1 MKPVFY
7 SSRWLALLGLAFL
20 SLTVQAGKLPDFTE
34 LVEKT
39 GDAVVNIEAHTEGQT
54 PAQVVPVDPYH
65 RRVIPPMPQ
74 DRVSIG
80 TGFIISPDG
89 YVLTNRHVVNG
100 ATRIIV
106 RLPDHRE
113 MEAELIGQDEP
124 SDIALLKL
132 DAKNLPSLK
141 MGDSDKLKIGEWVMA
156 IGSPLSFE
164 HSVTKGI
171 VSAKGRSMRGQQY
184 VPYIQ
189 TDVPIN
195 RGNSGGPL
203 INMDG
208 EVVGINTLILSN
220 TGGYMGLSFSIP
232 IEVAASVAE
241 QLKTHGTVERGLLGV
256 GIEPVSQKM
265 ADYLRMKTPH
275 GALVNHVAKG
285 SAAEKAGIK
294 VQDVIVR
301 VDDEPVGS
309 ASDLPPL
316 VGARAPGTTV
326 QLVVYRDGKE
336 KNLTAVLDSVTG
348 QQVSGGKA
356 FSPANLGFSVAN
368 LDESTRQKT
377 GIAAGVMVKEVKDP
391 GVQRSGLRTGDIILK
406 VGKQPVKNIRQFGRQ
421 IRQLSA
427 GEPLVL
433 LISRNGANRFI
444 VIER

>member
-1 MKPVFY
+1 
-7 SSRWLALLGLAFL
+7 
-20 SLTVQAGKLPDFTE
+20 
-34 LVEKT
+34 
-39 GDAVVNIEAHTEGQT
+39 
-54 PAQVVPVDPYH
+54 
-65 RRVIPPMPQ
+65 
-74 DRVSIG
+74 
-80 TGFIISPDG
+80 
-89 YVLTNRHVVNG
+89 
-100 ATRIIV
+100 
-106 RLPDHRE
+106 
-113 MEAELIGQDEP
+113 
-124 SDIALLKL
+124 
-132 DAKNLPSLK
+132 
-141 MGDSDKLKIGEWVMA
+141 
-156 IGSPLSFE
+156 
-164 HSVTKGI
+164 
-171 VSAKGRSMRGQQY
+171 
-184 VPYIQ
+184 
-189 TDVPIN
+189 
-195 RGNSGGPL
+195 
-203 INMDG
+203 
-208 EVVGINTLILSN
+208 
-220 TGGYMGLSFSIP
+220 
-232 IEVAASVAE
+232 VAE

-348 QQVSGGKA
+348 QQATGGKA

-377 GIAAGVMVKEVKDP
+377 GISAGVMVKEVKDP

-427 GEPLVL
+427 REPLVL

>member
-1 MKPVFY
+1 MKSAFY
-7 SSRWLALLGLAFL
+7 PSRWLALAGLVL
-20 SLTVQAGKLPDFTE
+20 LTMTAHAGKLPDFTE

-39 GDAVVNIEAHTEGQT
+39 GDAVVNIEAHTESQA
-54 PAQVVPVDPYH
+54 PAQLVPVDPYH
-65 RRVIPPMPQ
+65 RRIIPPMPQ

-100 ATRIIV
+100 ATKIIV

-113 MEAELIGQDEP
+113 MEATLIGQDEP

-294 VQDVIVR
+294 VQDVIVK
-301 VDDEPVGS
+301 VDDESVDS
-309 ASDLPPL
+309 ANDLPPL
-316 VGARAPGTTV
+316 VGSKAPGTTV
-326 QLVVYRDGKE
+326 ELVVYRDGQE
-336 KNLTAVLDSVTG
+336 KTLTATLDSVASR
-348 QQVSGGKA
+348 QAASGKA

-368 LDESTRQKT
+368 LDEATRQKSGVT
-377 GIAAGVMVKEVKDP
+377 AGVIVKD
-391 GVQRSGLRTGDIILK
+391 VQDPQVRRSGLRAGDIILK

-421 IRQLSA
+421 IRLLTA

-433 LISRNGANRFI
+433 LINRKGANRFI

>member
-1 MKPVFY
+1 MKFAFRFWQGISIATVF
-7 SSRWLALLGLAFL
+7 FL
-20 SLTVQAGKLPDFTE
+20 SLPAYAGRLPDFTE
-34 LVEKT
+34 LVQKT
-39 GDAVVNIEAHTEGQT
+39 GDAVVNIEAHTETQT
-54 PAQVVPVDPYH
+54 PPQMVPVDPFH
-65 RRVIPPMPQ
+65 RKVIPPMPQ

-80 TGFIISPDG
+80 SGFIISPDG

-100 ATRIIV
+100 ATKIIV

-113 MEAELIGQDEP
+113 MEARLVGADEP

-132 DAKNLPSLK
+132 DATGLPSLK
-141 MGDSDKLKIGEWVMA
+141 MGDSNKLQIGEWVMA

-241 QLKTHGTVERGLLGV
+241 QLKTNGKVKRGLLGV
-256 GIEPVSQKM
+256 GIEPVTQKM
-265 ADYLRMKTPH
+265 ADYLQMKTPQ
-275 GALVNHVAKG
+275 GALVNHVSKG

-294 VQDVIVR
+294 VQDVILS
-301 VDDEPVGS
+301 VDGEPVGS
-309 ASDLPPL
+309 ANDLPPL
-316 VGARAPGTTV
+316 VGSKPPGSKV
-326 QLVVYRDGKE
+326 ALVVYRDGRE
-336 KNLTAVLDSVTG
+336 TTLTATLDALDGTVAANGKSV
-348 QQVSGGKA
+348 
-356 FSPANLGFSVAN
+356 SPENLGFSVAN
-368 LDESTRQKT
+368 VDEAIRSQAGISGGVVVTRVT
-377 GIAAGVMVKEVKDP
+377 DP
-391 GVQRSGLRTGDIILK
+391 QIQRSGLRQGDIILK
-406 VGKQPVKNIRQFGRQ
+406 VGKQPVKNTRQFGRE
-421 IRQLSA
+421 IRRLA
-427 GEPLVL
+427 AKEPLVL
-433 LISRNGANRFI
+433 LIQRQGANRFI

>member
-1 MKPVFY
+1 MK
-7 SSRWLALLGLAFL
+7 SSYFFFRLMGLVAAIGL
-20 SLTVQAGKLPDFTE
+20 SLSINAAKLPDFTE

-39 GDAVVNIEAHTEGQT
+39 GDAVVNIEAHTEAQM
-54 PAQVVPVDPYH
+54 PATVIPVDPYH
-65 RRVIPPMPQ
+65 RRVIPARPQ
-74 DRVSIG
+74 DRVSVG

-89 YVLTNRHVVNG
+89 FVLTNRHVVHG
-100 ATRIIV
+100 ATRILV

-113 MEAELIGQDEP
+113 LTAELVGEDEP

-132 DAKNLPSLK
+132 DAENLPTLK

-241 QLKTHGTVERGLLGV
+241 QLKQHGRVERGLLGV
-256 GIEPVSQKM
+256 GIEPVTQKM
-265 ADYLRMKTPH
+265 ADYLKMKTPH

-285 SAAEKAGIK
+285 SAADKAGIK
-294 VQDVIVR
+294 VQDVIVQL
-301 VDDEPVGS
+301 DDEKIDT

-316 VGARAPGTTV
+316 VGERAPGTSV
-326 QLVVYRDGKE
+326 VLVVYRDGRE
-336 KNLTAVLDSVTG
+336 KQLTATLDSVTG
-348 QQVSGGKA
+348 SGSQSAAG
-356 FSPANLGFSVAN
+356 FTPANLGFSVAN
-368 LDESTRQKT
+368 LDARQRQES
-377 GIAAGVMVKEVKDP
+377 GLSGGVVVREVKNP
-391 GVQRSGLRTGDIILK
+391 QVQRSGLREGDIILK
-406 VGKQPVKNIRQFGRQ
+406 VGKQPIDNVKQFSRR
-421 IRQLSA
+421 IRQLAA
-427 GEPLVL
+427 GEPLVM
-433 LISRNGANRFI
+433 LINRNGANRFI

>member
-1 MKPVFY
+1 MKYMQLVF
-7 SSRWLALLGLAFL
+7 LGMLFAL
-20 SLTVQAGKLPDFTE
+20 TTQASGLPDFTQ

-39 GDAVVNIEAHTEGQT
+39 GDAVVNIEAHTENQA
-54 PAQVVPVDPYH
+54 PPRMVPVDPFH
-65 RRVIPPMPQ
+65 RRVVPAYPQ

-89 YVLTNRHVVNG
+89 YVLTNRHVVHG
-100 ATRIIV
+100 ATKILV

-113 MEAELIGQDEP
+113 FEAELVGEDEP

-132 DAKNLPSLK
+132 DATGLPTLK
-141 MGDSDKLKIGEWVMA
+141 MGDSDELKIGEWVMA

-203 INMDG
+203 INMKG
-208 EVVGINTLILSN
+208 EAVGINTLILSN
-220 TGGYMGLSFSIP
+220 TGGYMGLSFAIP

-241 QLKTHGTVERGLLGV
+241 QLKTNGRVERGLLGV
-256 GIEPVSQKM
+256 GIEPVTQKM
-265 ADYLRMKTPH
+265 ADYLKLETPH

-285 SAAEKAGIK
+285 SAAEKAGIQ
-294 VQDVIVR
+294 VQDVIVK
-301 VDDEPVGS
+301 VDGEPVDT
-309 ASDLPPL
+309 ANDLPPL
-316 VGARAPGTTV
+316 VGSKAPGTEV
-326 QLVVYRDGKE
+326 VLVVYRDGRE
-336 KNLTAVLDSVTG
+336 KIVRATLDSLDGTVAG
-348 QQVSGGKA
+348 GGSG
-356 FSPANLGFSVAN
+356 FSPASLGFSVAD
-368 LDESTRQKT
+368 LEEQTKRRR
-377 GIAAGVMVKEVKDP
+377 GVSQGVIVTSVKDAS
-391 GVQRSGLRTGDIILK
+391 VRRSGLQVGDIILK
-406 VGKQPVKNIRQFGRQ
+406 VGKRPVASTEQFSRQVGR
-421 IRQLSA
+421 LEK

-433 LISRNGANRFI
+433 LVNRRGANRFI